1 MAAKLKNKKLFIRH
15 CSVLVGVALAIGA
28 ACYFRSST
36 VCPKEIRNV
45 LLISIDTC
53 RADHLGCYG
62 YQLNTTPNIDAV
74 ASEGV
79 LFENVISPVPF
90 TLPAHCSM
98 LTGTIPPCHGVFDNT
113 EYKLGAEFVTLAEI
127 LKDNGFTTSAFIS
140 AFVLNSRF
148 GLAQG
153 FDTYDDSFENPMN
166 TTGINE
172 RRGDET
178 TRRALKWLENH
189 KNEKNFIF
197 LHYYDPH
204 FTYEP
209 PEPFASRFRNVPSPK
224 NVIIDFAQ
232 ALFGNYAGEIAYTD
246 YCIGQVIDKLKQ
258 LKLYDSTMII
268 ITADH
273 GEMLG
278 QHGEG
283 FHGYFI
289 YQQAVK
295 VPLIFRLPG
304 QSKSTRI
311 KDTVG
316 LIDIVPTACS
326 SLGIEPPPQIQ
337 GRDLTPYFHSNSQP
351 YPNGYLYCQSLEPT
365 KYGANSLLGIATD
378 RYKYIQTTRP
388 ELYDLA
394 DDPQELNNLADQ
406 QPNRTRVMQDKLQQ
420 ILDES
425 VRINTPD
432 SKPELDEQTRLRLE
446 SLGYVGG
453 SIDEDLAFNQDKE
466 DPKDLI
472 DYHVRSMQ
480 VCYLIHT
487 EKYETATEKCQ
498 QLISQRP
505 SFYRSYFDLAK
516 ILLKQEDFAEAIPH
530 LQKSIELKPDHA
542 HSHEGLALAF
552 KSQGKI
558 DQAIDHYVKTLE
570 LKPDYVEAYYQ
581 LALCFYEQRKYRAAE
596 KYLSKA
602 LLENPSYVEAA
613 ISLGDKLLE
622 KGQIKAA
629 YDHWLHILK
638 LKPDSVTTLNTLA
651 WLQAASDIS
660 ELRNPEQAI
669 HRARRACELSGYKK
683 PETLDTLAV
692 AYAAAGAFDKAIERI
707 QKAID
712 LAKSENRND
721 LAEEF
726 QSRIRLYKTGRTY
739 FDPGLRQENSSGQE
753 QSPK

>member
-1 MAAKLKNKKLFIRH
+1 MRH
-15 CSVLVGVALAIGA
+15 CGVLMGLALAIGA
-28 ACYFRSST
+28 VCYFRSST

-53 RADHLGCYG
+53 RADHLSCYG
-62 YQLNTTPNIDAV
+62 YRRNTTPNIDAV
-74 ASEGV
+74 ADEGV

-98 LTGTIPPCHGVFDNT
+98 LTGTIPPYHGVFDNT
-113 EYKLGAEFVTLAEI
+113 DYKLGAEYLTLAEM
-127 LKDNGFTTSAFIS
+127 LKDNGFATAAFIG
-140 AFVLNSRF
+140 AFVLDSQF

-153 FDTYDDSFENPMN
+153 FDTYDDSFENPIN
-166 TTGINE
+166 TTGISE

-178 TRRALKWLENH
+178 TRRALQWLENH
-189 KNEKNFIF
+189 KNGKNFIF

-224 NVIIDFAQ
+224 NVFIDFAQ
-232 ALFGNYAGEIAYTD
+232 VLFDNYAGEIAYTD

-258 LKLYDSTMII
+258 LKLYDSAMII

-295 VPLIFRLPG
+295 VPFIFRLPDKR
-304 QSKSTRI
+304 KSMRI
-311 KDTVG
+311 KNTVG
-316 LIDIVPTACS
+316 LIDIVPTICS
-326 SLGIEPPPQIQ
+326 AVGIEPPAQIH
-337 GRDLTPYFHSNSQP
+337 GKDLTPYFHSNSQP
-351 YPNGYLYCQSLEPT
+351 YPDRYLYCQSLEPT
-365 KYGANSLLGIATD
+365 KYGANFLLGIVTD
-378 RYKYIQTTRP
+378 QYKYIQTTRP
-388 ELYDLA
+388 ELYDLV
-394 DDPQELNNLADQ
+394 DDPQELNNLAKQ
-406 QPNRTRVMQDKLQQ
+406 QANRARIMQDKLQQ

-425 VRINTPD
+425 VHINTPD
-432 SKPELDEQTRLRLE
+432 SKPELDEQARQRLE

-453 SIDEDLAFNQDKE
+453 SIDEDFVFNQDKE

-472 DYHVRSMQ
+472 DFHVRNMQ
-480 VCYLIHT
+480 VHYLIHK
-487 EKYETATEKCQ
+487 EKYEMATEKCQ

-505 SFYRSYFDLAK
+505 SFYRPHFDLAK
-516 ILLKQEDFAEAIPH
+516 ISLKQEDYAEAIPC
-530 LQKSIELKPDHA
+530 LEKAVALKPDHA
-542 HSHEGLALAF
+542 YSYEGLAVAF
-552 KSQGKI
+552 KSLGKI
-558 DQAIDHYVKTLE
+558 DQAIDHFVKTLQ

-581 LALCFYEQRKYRAAE
+581 LAICFYEQGKFHEPVR
-596 KYLSKA
+596 YLNKA
-602 LLENPSYVEAA
+602 LQENPSYVKAA

-622 KGQIKAA
+622 KKQIKPA

-638 LKPDSVTTLNTLA
+638 VAPDSITVLNTLA
-651 WLQAASDIS
+651 WLQAASDIK

-669 HRARRACELSGYKK
+669 RLARRACELAEYKT

-692 AYAAAGAFDKAIERI
+692 AYAASGTFDKAIKSAE
-707 QKAID
+707 KAVD
-712 LAKSENRND
+712 LAKSENRED
-721 LAEEF
+721 LIKEF
-726 QSRIRLYKTGRTY
+726 QSRIGLYRAGRIY
-739 FDPGLRQENSSGQE
+739 LDPALKQKNPSD
-753 QSPK
+753 